1 MQVVSPRF
9 SRAPFACVGQQAMAI
24 GALACVLAVA
34 TPSLAQTSRRDASL
48 SAYTQV
54 QMPTATPVHPPVLAV
69 SQPQSATD
77 SPVEGSLQMFGVRL
91 STATRDVMR
100 QALRQEGLTVNR
112 EDEAFSEDIY
122 EAPNLMPGLLQLKFS
137 YARETKRLAKVD
149 YVFMTFADNAH
160 VEDVKLR
167 IVSRFGRP
175 AAVTGREESGPYQ
188 AVWRLPDQMEILVGR
203 EWPQKTTYLRFFN
216 VPVWGQA
223 ADMAREA
230 VVTQRE
236 KIQNPNALPVWVNR

>member
-9 SRAPFACVGQQAMAI
+9 PRATLAGVWQQAMAL
-24 GALACVLAVA
+24 GALACVVTVA
-34 TPSLAQTSRRDASL
+34 TPSSAQTSRREASL
-48 SAYTQV
+48 SAYTPV
-54 QMPTATPVHPPVLAV
+54 QMPAATPAHPPELAAP
-69 SQPQSATD
+69 QPQAAAD

-91 STATRDVMR
+91 STATREVMR
-100 QALRQEGLTVNR
+100 QALRQEGLTVHR

-122 EAPNLMPGLLQLKFS
+122 DAPNLMPGLLQLKFS
-137 YARETKRLAKVD
+137 YARESKRLAKVD

-216 VPVWGQA
+216 VPVWGQT
-223 ADMAREA
+223 ADMSREA
-230 VVTQRE
+230 VVTKRE
-236 KIQNPNALPVWVNR
+236 KIQNPNALPVWVKR